1 MSEVLELRNLPLL
14 ESPAGVSPGNKNGQW
29 ESIIKPT
36 YLYPGDSILSRQ
48 IFVDTKA
55 QETGPETKI
64 PIPETLFCTM
74 TFNLYNRNWRGA
86 INKGLFTATT
96 AAAQRQVDATKSGIS
111 PINGIPNENVAVN
124 DGGLYVACTKKT
136 VGVGEKFNHLDKI
149 LFCAR
154 TWFAHTKTGAFLV
167 AIVFIN
173 TANVQETK
181 FITVP
186 NIPAQ
191 GHKNQM
197 FSFACDITYSQ
208 GGNISV
214 PNNPGVGGNVPIA
227 IFLADPAGPSI
238 IPNSRLDVAEKQ
250 TPKTSHKNC
259 TFPRFV
265 APSLAK
271 SPDSQTAGTE
281 LREGQAYTP
290 KTFTKTFIIEGG
302 EGFLYDPI
310 DLCKMINRQ
319 LTEIPPGS
327 ASASELTGGNAFLQH
342 VGRDAPVN
350 PDGTTKNNLFNNFIQ
365 LTPAGDPTGYPFTNQ
380 LYGYNY
386 NEAATAAIKETTTV
400 QGQPANMGAVY
411 VGASQVSMNFNPDT
425 KKFSF
430 DFLHTPIF
438 DEKSTAVGVILKQ
451 NEPNPALAAK
461 VYPVSAN
468 GGVILNNLISET
480 GKFGSGNSTTFFEQ
494 TLGFAKKTVLANG
507 ATSYTMD
514 HLLTTLK
521 LATINSSNAD
531 ILVNGQLSTV
541 PTATIKEGVNIT
553 AGFQGIDSVLSKG
566 NIADPTAPFW
576 QPPTLPTAPTEST
589 GGSRNAIF
597 SSQDKTVEIEA
608 DRSIFAANTQL
619 PFGYFLVEVNANFQT
634 KLKNPTGERG
644 SIVSIVSRYYS
655 QGSYTSAS
663 ADSALV
669 YKHTGQPTILTSF
682 NCRILNSDGD
692 LANVGGDNTIF
703 LEIIRAPPPLPSPKE
718 LKKAAEMQKKSLE
731 DSK

>member
-14 ESPAGVSPGNKNGQW
+14 QSPAGVSPGNKNGQW

-64 PIPETLFCTM
+64 PIPETLFCTI

-86 INKGLFTATT
+86 INKGDFASTT
-96 AAAQRQVDATKSGIS
+96 VGDKRNVDQTKSGIV
-111 PINGIPNENVAVN
+111 PINPVENVNVAVN
-124 DGGLYVACTKKT
+124 DGAIYVACTQKT
-136 VGVGEKFNHLDKI
+136 IAVGEDFLHLDKI
-149 LFCAR
+149 QYCAR
-154 TWFAHTKTGAFLV
+154 TYDAATKTGAFNIAVVYL
-167 AIVFIN
+167 N
-173 TANVQETK
+173 TSNVQTTDI
-181 FITVP
+181 ITVP
-186 NIPAQ
+186 AVPAQ
-191 GHKNQM
+191 SHNNQM
-197 FSFACDITYSQ
+197 FQFAADITYKQ

-214 PNNPGVGGNVPIA
+214 PNQPQLGAPTPIA
-227 IFLADPAGPSI
+227 IFLVDANKNI
-238 IPNSRLDVAEKQ
+238 IANSRMDVKEKQ
-250 TPKTSHKNC
+250 NAKASFKNC
-259 TFPRFV
+259 TFPVFV
-265 APSLAK
+265 APSIAK
-271 SPDSQTAGTE
+271 NPDSQSAGSE
-281 LREGQAYTP
+281 LRTGEAYTP
-290 KTFTKTFIIEGG
+290 KQFTKTFIIEGG

-319 LTEIPPGS
+319 LTEIPPGT
-327 ASASELTGGNAFLQH
+327 ATANELTGGNTLLQH
-342 VGRDAPVN
+342 VGFDAP
-350 PDGTTKNNLFNNFIQ
+350 TTPTNNNLFNFFIQ
-365 LTPAGDPTGYPFTNQ
+365 LTPQGDSPGYPFTDQ

-400 QGQPANMGAVY
+400 QGQPANMGSVY
-411 VGASQVSMNFNPDT
+411 AGASQVSINFNPDT

-438 DEKSTAVGVILKQ
+438 DDKSTSVGIVLTPT
-451 NEPNPALAAK
+451 EPNPATNR
-461 VYPVSAN
+461 VYPVPSN
-468 GGVILNNLISET
+468 GGIIINQLLSET
-480 GKFGSGNSTTFFEQ
+480 GAFGSGKSTTFFEE
-494 TLGFAKKTVLANG
+494 TLGFAKKTTLANG
-507 ATSYTMD
+507 AITYTMD
-514 HLLTTLK
+514 HLLTNLK
-521 LATINSSNAD
+521 MTSKNSTNGD
-531 ILVNGQLSTV
+531 ILVNGQPSTV
-541 PTATIKEGVNIT
+541 PTATVKEGVNIT

-566 NIADPTAPFW
+566 DLADQTAPFW
-576 QPPTLPTAPTEST
+576 QPPQLPTPLSA
-589 GGSRNAIF
+589 GGTVSANAIF

-634 KLKNPTGERG
+634 KLKNPNGERG

-692 LANVGGDNTIF
+692 LASVGGDNTVF